1 MKPKRPPTFV
11 LIHVRVPRALLQV
24 VDAYGAELTMTRS
37 ATLRY
42 LLMSSLTRL
51 GRWPPGPDTG
61 STAEGQRD
69 E

>member
-42 LLMSSLTRL
+42 LLMQLDPFRTVASRS
-51 GRWPPGPDTG
+51 
-61 STAEGQRD
+61 
-69 E
+69 